1 VQLLW
6 ALWIPAY
13 GVFLDR
19 YAKSAQGLR
28 KEYRVDNVINW
39 RGGAVT
45 EEEKQWQK
53 MTLDIMVI
61 YTTPDV
67 DYATNKM

>member
-6 ALWIPAY
+6 VLWIPAY

-19 YAKSAQGLR
+19 YAKSAKGLR
-28 KEYRVDNVINW
+28 KEYRVDYIINW

-45 EEEKQWQK
+45 EKEKKW
-53 MTLDIMVI
+53 
-61 YTTPDV
+61 
-67 DYATNKM
+67 